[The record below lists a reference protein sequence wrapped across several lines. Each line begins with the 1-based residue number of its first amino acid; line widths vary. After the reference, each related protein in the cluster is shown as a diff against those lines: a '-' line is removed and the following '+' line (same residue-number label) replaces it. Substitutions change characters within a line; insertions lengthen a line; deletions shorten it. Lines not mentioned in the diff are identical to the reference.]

1 MAADGLRPL
10 TTTAV
15 GKLTSCFPVDT
26 SEQLFPFELVWSAG
40 MDSLPLPAQ
49 TQIALPNN
57 DDDRRTLKKNHGAD
71 ASSSL
76 GVHCTAE
83 QSGEDEE
90 AIFAAKLRAIY
101 LASRTTSNSIS
112 ISANDNNSR
121 DAVTTKGNKSCN
133 SRTND
138 TSCSCGMMNGTTTNA
153 CSTSEQVNAAN
164 HDILGGLVV
173 LPAGAVL
180 PGGGGGPPQTFP
192 RKIMDMLRTEDPNV
206 VGWVPSG
213 TSFVIRDADTF
224 VQQILP
230 KYFRHGR
237 MTSFQRQLNL
247 YGFKR
252 ICNKGPEAGAYY
264 HDLFLRDQQD
274 LCHQMKRLPAKSD
287 GSQQSSSLTRSTAN
301 HRRPRSSSTSE
312 ANINNNNNHNNN
324 KQSNSY
330 NPFSSTTITPEL
342 GPSPSLES
350 IPLHHCD
357 YSANAP
363 PLHLP
368 PTCNNNG
375 KDEEK
380 LGYDNSSS
388 HRKSSLETVT
398 SATRV
403 MSMTTQHLSNKANGI
418 TNASMLLST
427 TDLSM
432 LLSSPP
438 RRPATHFVSSSILLG
453 YTTEEDDP
461 LSPRSKEEQERHSSA
476 LAAAGLV
483 ADSLRRHNLLFP
495 TSPPPFLTD
504 DNDSTATTTTSASSS
519 HHQPVPYPLCH
530 APQSAD
536 STGATTAH
544 GNSSYEDIDLDIMTI
559 MFE

>member
-1 MAADGLRPL
+1 MIR
-10 TTTAV
+10 
-15 GKLTSCFPVDT
+15 
-26 SEQLFPFELVWSAG
+26 
-40 MDSLPLPAQ
+40 MDSLPFSAQ
-49 TQIALPNN
+49 THIVLVPSDN
-57 DDDRRTLKKNHGAD
+57 DSRRTIKKYNITD
-71 ASSSL
+71 ASSSSG
-76 GVHCTAE
+76 GVHCILPVRTPSTNFTSSRTVEHAV
-83 QSGEDEE
+83 EDEE
-90 AIFAAKLRAIY
+90 AIYAAKLRAIY
-101 LASRTTSNSIS
+101 LSSRTNSNNIT
-112 ISANDNNSR
+112 ITDDNHNSR
-121 DAVTTKGNKSCN
+121 EAVITEGNKSCN
-133 SRTND
+133 NSATND
-138 TSCSCGMMNGTTTNA
+138 TSCSSGKISDTTSYA
-153 CSTSEQVNAAN
+153 STTLEQVNST
-164 HDILGGLVV
+164 DIETLGGRLVV
-173 LPAGAVL
+173 QPAATVL
-180 PGGGGGPPQTFP
+180 SGGGSGGGGPPQTFP

-264 HDLFLRDQQD
+264 HDLFLRDQPD
-274 LCHQMKRLPAKSD
+274 LCHQMKRLPARSEAP
-287 GSQQSSSLTRSTAN
+287 QQSTSLTRSSTN
-301 HRRPRSSSTSE
+301 PRRPRSSSTSE
-312 ANINNNNNHNNN
+312 VNKNSNNTNSSN
-324 KQSNSY
+324 KLPESY
-330 NPFSSTTITPEL
+330 NPYSSTTITPEL

-357 YSANAP
+357 YAANAP

-368 PTCNNNG
+368 PTGNNNR
-375 KDEEK
+375 KDTEK
-380 LGYDNSSS
+380 LSS
-388 HRKSSLETVT
+388 HTKSSLETTT
-398 SATRV
+398 SATTV
-403 MSMTTQHLSNKANGI
+403 ISNATQHLSSNTSATT
-418 TNASMLLST
+418 TNTSMLLST
-427 TDLSM
+427 TVVPM

-438 RRPATHFVSSSILLG
+438 RRRATHFVSSSILLG

-483 ADSLRRHNLLFP
+483 AESLRRHNLLFP

-519 HHQPVPYPLCH
+519 HRQPFLRLPCY
-530 APQSAD
+530 APQSVGSA
-536 STGATTAH
+536 SATATQIH
-544 GNSSYEDIDLDIMTI
+544 NSSYEDIDLDIMTI

>member
-1 MAADGLRPL
+1 
-10 TTTAV
+10 
-15 GKLTSCFPVDT
+15 
-26 SEQLFPFELVWSAG
+26 
-40 MDSLPLPAQ
+40 MDSPLLSAQ
-49 TQIALPNN
+49 TQIVLPNDN
-57 DDDRRTLKKNHGAD
+57 DSRRTIKRYNITD
-71 ASSSL
+71 ASSSSG
-76 GVHCTAE
+76 GVRCTILPVRPPSINFTSSSTLEHAV
-83 QSGEDEE
+83 EDEE
-90 AIFAAKLRAIY
+90 AIYAAKLRAIY
-101 LASRTTSNSIS
+101 LSSR
-112 ISANDNNSR
+112 NNSNKVTITA
-121 DAVTTKGNKSCN
+121 DKHNSHEVVTTEGIKSCN
-133 SRTND
+133 NSTTND
-138 TSCSCGMMNGTTTNA
+138 TSCSCGKISGTTTYA
-153 CSTSEQVNAAN
+153 STTLEQVTASNN
-164 HDILGGLVV
+164 ETLGGTLVLVV
-173 LPAGAVL
+173 QPAATVL
-180 PGGGGGPPQTFP
+180 SGGGSGYGGPPLTFP

-264 HDLFLRDQQD
+264 HDLFLRDQPD
-274 LCHQMKRLPAKSD
+274 LCHQMKRLPARSEAP
-287 GSQQSSSLTRSTAN
+287 QQSTSLTRSSTN
-301 HRRPRSSSTSE
+301 PRRPRSSSTSE
-312 ANINNNNNHNNN
+312 ANTNSNNNNNNN
-324 KQSNSY
+324 KLPDSY
-330 NPFSSTTITPEL
+330 NPYSSTTITPEL

-357 YSANAP
+357 YATNAP

-368 PTCNNNG
+368 PTGNNNS
-375 KDEEK
+375 KDDEK
-380 LGYDNSSS
+380 LSS
-388 HRKSSLETVT
+388 HTQSFLETTT

-403 MSMTTQHLSNKANGI
+403 MSSTTQHFSNNASATTAN
-418 TNASMLLST
+418 TSMLLST
-427 TDLSM
+427 TDVPM

-438 RRPATHFVSSSILLG
+438 RRRATHFVSSSILLG

-495 TSPPPFLTD
+495 ASPPPFLTD

-519 HHQPVPYPLCH
+519 HRQPLRRLPCH
-530 APQSAD
+530 APQSVGSA
-536 STGATTAH
+536 GAPATHFT
-544 GNSSYEDIDLDIMTI
+544 NSSYEDIDLDIMTI